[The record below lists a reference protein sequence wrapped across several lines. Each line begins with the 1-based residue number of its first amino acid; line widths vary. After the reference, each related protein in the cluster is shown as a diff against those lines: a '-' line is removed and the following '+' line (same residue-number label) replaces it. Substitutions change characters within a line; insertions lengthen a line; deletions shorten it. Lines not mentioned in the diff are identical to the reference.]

1 MKIFTE
7 LLSRDIHHLHS
18 SFDDAII
25 IIAGDF
31 NQLKLVFRKMTIAML
46 RWATAQ
52 CVHIIYKKIFVSRP
66 DLYKCSTFHILITK
80 HKAVLLAH
88 PDSKLLSPL

>member
-7 LLSRDIHHLHS
+7 LLSRDIHHLNS

-31 NQLKLVFRKMTIAML
+31 NQLKVVFWKMTMAML
-46 RWATAQ
+46 RWSTAQ
-52 CVHIIYKKIFVSRP
+52 CVHIIYKKTLLVVLTSINAVRFIVS
-66 DLYKCSTFHILITK
+66 L
-80 HKAVLLAH
+80 
-88 PDSKLLSPL
+88 